1 MSAELDT
8 TIPETARRS
17 VVVVLIAFA
26 VVAVSSLFLV
36 SLSYF
41 KSVEIEEA
49 ESRLSLYA
57 RSLNETIERF
67 QHLPSVLSRYPIVI
81 AGAAATSN
89 RRLNEQLA
97 SFSEEAGLEAIYLM
111 DRTGLV
117 LAASNF
123 NAPQTFVGQN
133 YGFRPYFKNALEG
146 ERGQFFGIGAT
157 TGRPGYFVSEAVRTP
172 LGEVTGVIAIKL
184 DMSELQKA
192 WEEGGE
198 RVFVSNR
205 DGVIV
210 LSSNPEWL
218 YQTLSE
224 LSANQQAAIA
234 AGKQFGNEPLL
245 AFDWEQASPTT
256 VSVGDQEFIYAS
268 TRAKRLG
275 WNVHYLLDNRRGYER
290 AALTTIIFGGVL
302 SVLLAFATFQ
312 RSVRI
317 KAALRASQ
325 ADRAQLLAA
334 NAEINLAQKELARRS
349 KLAALGQL
357 SASVT
362 HELGQPISAM
372 RNYLTAAE
380 LDGDRMS
387 GKTLDKLSAVVSRME
402 NITRQLR
409 FFTKPGDEAL
419 EIVSL
424 QDVLAGVMTLMEHDV
439 EEAQVHLEQDI
450 AARPVRV
457 FGNRLR
463 LEQVLV
469 NLMRNAL
476 AALETIEAPVLSV
489 SIREDAGRA
498 ILRISDNGIGFGG
511 RELQQMQEPFHT
523 TRASGDGMGLGLSI
537 TAEIVKEHSG
547 FLTAH
552 QNEKGG
558 ADFEVSIPLAE
569 EIA

>member
-17 VVVVLIAFA
+17 VVVVLIAIA
-26 VVAVSSLFLV
+26 VVAVSSLFFV

-362 HELGQPISAM
+362 H
-372 RNYLTAAE
+372 
-380 LDGDRMS
+380 DGF
-387 GKTLDKLSAVVSRME
+387 VYY
-402 NITRQLR
+402 R
-409 FFTKPGDEAL
+409 FW
-419 EIVSL
+419 
-424 QDVLAGVMTLMEHDV
+424 
-439 EEAQVHLEQDI
+439 
-450 AARPVRV
+450 
-457 FGNRLR
+457 
-463 LEQVLV
+463 
-469 NLMRNAL
+469 L
-476 AALETIEAPVLSV
+476 AAA
-489 SIREDAGRA
+489 
-498 ILRISDNGIGFGG
+498 
-511 RELQQMQEPFHT
+511 
-523 TRASGDGMGLGLSI
+523 
-537 TAEIVKEHSG
+537 K
-547 FLTAH
+547 
-552 QNEKGG
+552 
-558 ADFEVSIPLAE
+558 
-569 EIA
+569 